1 MAVGSNPIV
10 LVHGLWDNPFV
21 FNRLVQRFEQKGV
34 EVFVPHLPHEFGRTS
49 ILKLANDLDSYI
61 SRQFTDNVCIDL
73 LGFSMG
79 GLIGRV
85 WLQYLNGTKRTER
98 FISVGTPHNGTLT
111 AQLIPS
117 WLLPGIAQMK
127 LGSVFLEELNN
138 NSKSLTTV
146 DCISFY
152 CLYDL
157 MVFPGWR
164 AVLPLGPSFSIAV
177 LTHKGLIK
185 NPSSLDILVN
195 AVIRSRLIDLNV

>member
-1 MAVGSNPIV
+1 MAVCSNPIV
-10 LVHGLWDNPFV
+10 LVHGLWDNPFI

-34 EVFVPHLPHEFGRTS
+34 DVFVPHLPHEFGRTS
-49 ILKLANDLDSYI
+49 ILKLANDLNSYI
-61 SRQFTDNVCIDL
+61 SRQFTDDVTIDL

-98 FISVGTPHNGTLT
+98 FITVGTPHNGTLT

-117 WLLPGIAQMK
+117 WLFPGIAQMK
-127 LGSVFLEELNN
+127 LGSVLLKELND
-138 NSKSLTTV
+138 NSNSLTSV

-164 AVLPLGPSFSIAV
+164 AVLPVGPSFPIAV

-185 NPSSLDILVN
+185 HSHAINVIATDILVGRTN
-195 AVIRSRLIDLNV
+195 